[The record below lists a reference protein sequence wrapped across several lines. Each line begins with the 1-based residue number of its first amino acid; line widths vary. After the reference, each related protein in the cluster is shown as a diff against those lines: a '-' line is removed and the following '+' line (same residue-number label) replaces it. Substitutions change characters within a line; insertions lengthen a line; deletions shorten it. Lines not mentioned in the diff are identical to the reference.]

1 MNFRDIAEQNENWII
16 EQRRYFHAHPELSF
30 EEKIQ
35 RMRLESASKKWDLRH
50 IITRITMVSG
60 Q

>member
-1 MNFRDIAEQNENWII
+1 MNFRDIAEQNETGSSSRGVIFMRI
-16 EQRRYFHAHPELSF
+16 QSFLSKK
-30 EEKIQ
+30 KIQ